1 MKPSERRSLIIDH
14 VARHGEA
21 RVEDLA
27 GRFDVSVETI
37 RRDLAQLAET
47 GDVLK
52 LHGVARRSPLVSE
65 PAFRERMA
73 VRSAEKS
80 QTATHLAEL
89 IRPGETVFV
98 DTGSTTLACARALT
112 RVKRLTCITNS
123 IAIAEVLGG
132 AGAQVYLLG
141 GGYVS
146 ANAQT
151 VGPMVLEQV
160 ARFRAD
166 RAILTV
172 AGLDARVGATDAD
185 FDEAQVARAMIAQ
198 AEMTTLVA
206 DSDKFGRRAAFA
218 VCPLSEVDVV
228 VSETGPQTGA
238 EWLLAQ
244 SAKAANSPLTHSPSP
259 VTP

>member
-14 VARHGEA
+14 VSRHGEA

-52 LHGVARRSPLVSE
+52 LHGVARRAPLVSE
-65 PAFRERMA
+65 PAFRDRMA

-80 QTATHLAEL
+80 QTAAHLAEL

-123 IAIAEVLGG
+123 IAIADVLGG
-132 AGAQVYLLG
+132 AGVQVYLLG
-141 GGYVS
+141 GTYVS
-146 ANAQT
+146 ANAQS

-172 AGLDARVGATDAD
+172 AGLEARAGATDAD

-198 AEMTTLVA
+198 AEMTVLVA

-238 EWLLAQ
+238 EWLFAQ
-244 SAKAANSPLTHSPSP
+244 SAAAANSPLPHNPSP
-259 VTP
+259 VMP